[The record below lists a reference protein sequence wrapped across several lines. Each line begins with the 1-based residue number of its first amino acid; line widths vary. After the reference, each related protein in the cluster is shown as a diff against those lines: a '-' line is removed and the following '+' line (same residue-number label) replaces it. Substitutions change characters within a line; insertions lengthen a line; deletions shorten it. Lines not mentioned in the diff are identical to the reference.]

1 MSSVGYHRALCLR
14 EPVATLCTMAEGD
27 TSGSAAFDFGSLL
40 PPDLPSGIDLVRE
53 GRELGRAVDR
63 APSLFLEQKQMR
75 SEREW
80 REQAREQGT
89 LCTTVNIGLATW
101 ADTRQALE
109 TIYEDALSR
118 GVRPPDHFTLLAERR
133 MGLPK
138 HLRASAPHETGPM
151 LWSEQDWWELTH
163 TVPMQPGAED
173 NIIGGPGSLE
183 NALSALAVGVT
194 HVGVLS
200 QYFWRWPYW
209 DDDVAQTAAVVSA
222 AGALAAWRDEGVCLT
237 SYLDDGFPG
246 VFHDYAN
253 LVGWGMLEHHI
264 VSNLIGCAYART
276 WGGLTHDPIVKSA
289 VTLALF
295 QTDPERVPPAFING
309 DTIGNTSD
317 IEANAAVASTDL
329 LFMKLVDARYRI
341 GSAPVAVPLTET
353 QRIPSLSEIAMV
365 HAMNRRLEEY
375 LSSVTAAID
384 WAVIEAK
391 AADLIEG
398 GTRFFRAALEG
409 LRLGN
414 VDVNDPL
421 QMLLVLKLLGAERAE
436 ELFGAGRPDPSFPRG
451 REPVMH
457 TDLIKDTLAR
467 RDSIVDS
474 LRRGGAASLEGRRVV
489 LASTDVHE
497 MASFIL
503 DSALTEAGAQVTNCG
518 ISCDPEDIV
527 KVMVETDAESV
538 VVTTHNGV
546 ARSFATTLRTA
557 MAEEQ
562 LTDRP
567 LFMGG
572 VLNEDIEGSPTP
584 VDVRDQLERLG
595 VLTPLGV
602 EDLISEMATQL
613 SARQSIDAAT

>member
-1 MSSVGYHRALCLR
+1 
-14 EPVATLCTMAEGD
+14 MAERHTD
-27 TSGSAAFDFGSLL
+27 APAAHAALDFRSLL
-40 PPDLPSGIDLVRE
+40 PSDLPSGSDLVRE
-53 GRELGRAVDR
+53 GRDLGRAVDR
-63 APSLFLEQKQMR
+63 APSMFLEQKQMR

-80 REQAREQGT
+80 REHARERRI
-89 LCTTVNIGLATW
+89 LCTTINIGLATW
-101 ADTRQALE
+101 ADTREGLA
-109 TIYEDALSR
+109 TIFADALSR
-118 GVRPPDHFTLLAERR
+118 GIRPPDHFTLLAERR
-133 MGLPK
+133 MGLPE
-138 HLRASAPHETGPM
+138 HMRATAPQETGPM

-183 NALSALAVGVT
+183 NALKALAVGVT

-222 AGALAAWRDEGVCLT
+222 TGALAAWRDEGVCLT

-253 LVGWGMLEHHI
+253 LVGWGILEHYI
-264 VSNLIGCAYART
+264 VSGLIGCAYART

-289 VTLALF
+289 VTLALLKS
-295 QTDPERVPPAFING
+295 DPERVPPAFING

-375 LSSVTAAID
+375 LPSVTAAID

-391 AADLIEG
+391 ADRLIEG
-398 GTRFFRAALEG
+398 GERFFRAVLEG

-421 QMLLVLKLLGAERAE
+421 QMLLALKRLGAERIE
-436 ELFGAGRPDPSFPRG
+436 DLFGAGRPDPSFPRG
-451 REPVMH
+451 REPMLH
-457 TDLIKDTLAR
+457 TDLIRDALAR
-467 RDSIVDS
+467 RDSIVAS
-474 LRRGGAASLEGRRVV
+474 ARQGGAGSLQGHRVV

-497 MASFIL
+497 MASFII
-503 DSALTEAGAQVTNCG
+503 DSALTEAGAHVTNCG
-518 ISCDPEDIV
+518 TSCDPEDIV
-527 KVMVETDAESV
+527 KVMLETDADSV
-538 VVTTHNGV
+538 VITTHNGV
-546 ARSFATTLRTA
+546 ARSFATTLRNA

-562 LTDRP
+562 LADRP

-584 VDVRDQLERLG
+584 VDVHDELQRLG
-595 VLTPLGV
+595 VLTPGGV
-602 EDLISEMATQL
+602 VELIAEMAKQL
-613 SARQSIDAAT
+613 P